1 MKFPYLPLGPTL
13 KPLIPITLLGGQA
26 LATRAP
32 VDSGADTSLFDLS
45 IAEYLGLD
53 FEPALKRQIASV
65 GGVIT
70 AEFGWVNVIVARRRL
85 RLKVYFAPN
94 VQINLLGA

>member
-26 LATRAP
+26 LTTRAL

-45 IAEYLGLD
+45 IAEYIGLD
-53 FEPALKRQIASV
+53 FEPALKR
-65 GGVIT
+65 
-70 AEFGWVNVIVARRRL
+70 
-85 RLKVYFAPN
+85 
-94 VQINLLGA
+94 